1 MFLELSRV
9 CYKQRIEMKIDKLK
23 QFVALRQSLLS
34 EKAQLE
40 TRLAQINKA
49 LGDEAAPATPART
62 TASGRVQNALSLK
75 DAVRKVTSAKA
86 LTKKEILQA
95 IDKLGYKFAAKDPTN
110 SLNVVLYTKGQFKND
125 GGKFSPK

>member
-1 MFLELSRV
+1 
-9 CYKQRIEMKIDKLK
+9 MKIDKLK
-23 QFVALRQSLLS
+23 QFVALRQSLLT

-49 LGDEAAPATPART
+49 LGEETGTTKTATPAPAR
-62 TASGRVQNALSLK
+62 ASASPQVTNPMSLK
-75 DAVRKVTSAKA
+75 AAVRKVTSARS

-95 IDKLGYKFAAKDPTN
+95 IGKLGYRFSAKDPMN

-125 GGKFSPK
+125 SGKFSPAK